1 MAKYSKD
8 YLEQRYNKLKDM
20 FRIMLP
26 LGIVAVSVGFTGF
39 IPTII
44 LYIFQLMRVIEM
56 ESDPSFGWQL
66 ARVIITFVSLM
77 AVCAILL
84 ILGTALIVIR
94 NTLIR
99 VKMNHTKRALD
110 EATADLD
117 GYTEVVDNPEVVD
130 KE

>member
-1 MAKYSKD
+1 MAKYSKE
-8 YLEQRYNKLKDM
+8 YLEQRYNKLKDL

-26 LGIVAVSVGFTGF
+26 LGIVAVSVGFSGF
-39 IPTII
+39 IPTIVFYI
-44 LYIFQLMRVIEM
+44 LSLIRVIEM
-56 ESDPSFGWQL
+56 DGDPAFGWEL
-66 ARVIITFVSLM
+66 AKVIITFVSLM
-77 AVCAILL
+77 ALCAILL
-84 ILGTALIVIR
+84 IIGIALIVIR

>member
-20 FRIMLP
+20 FHIMLP
-26 LGIVAVSVGFTGF
+26 LGIVAASVGFTGF

-56 ESDPSFGWQL
+56 EGDPSYGWQL

-77 AVCAILL
+77 TVCAILL